1 MNVRTLRPLVAL
13 GTLLVGLTATATS
26 AQSLGVFRW
35 QLQPYC
41 NVVTVTVVQN
51 GAQYHLDGTDDQ
63 CGAAQRASLVGMAF
77 PNPDGSIGFGFTVVT
92 APGGTPIHVDAR
104 VSLAS
109 VGGPWR
115 DSAGNSGTLVLTP
128 GAGNGGAPRP
138 VPAGGIAPGTITG
151 AQLAPGSVGATQLA
165 PGAISTSA
173 IAAAAAG
180 FGTCPA
186 GQYLRGIRA
195 NGSVICEP
203 IATPP
208 VTTTVD
214 APGYAVG
221 EYVSL
226 AIGTDGLPV
235 ISHLDS
241 QALALRVSR
250 CGNPSCTAGTGSQ
263 IADNTAGIVGVST
276 ALAIGTDGLPIVAHE
291 ADGVTLRVTHCG
303 DPACVLGNQS
313 TIVDGGGP
321 AVGEFPA
328 IAIGADGLPVISH
341 YNGTDQALRI
351 THCGTLT
358 CSNGNTST
366 TVDDTSSNVGFLP
379 SIAIGRDGLPI
390 VSYWDNTADALRV
403 THCGNVLCNSQ
414 NRSTTLDDPIGGAG
428 RQSSIAIGSD
438 GLPLISHGGS
448 SSARITRCS
457 DLLCASGQT
466 VVLNRLFQ
474 GVSRTSLAI
483 GADGLPLVA
492 ILEST
497 GTLYVAA
504 CADATCTAV
513 ASLAAVASNAISSR
527 LVLGRDGLPVL
538 AYRDAT
544 AFTLRVTKC
553 LSRSCQ

>member
-1 MNVRTLRPLVAL
+1 MTIRKLRPSRAL
-13 GTLLVGLTATATS
+13 GALLLCLTAGAGAAG

-51 GAQYHLDGTDDQ
+51 GGQYHLDGTDDQ

-214 APGYAVG
+214 DPPTGAVG
-221 EYVSL
+221 DYASVAIGSDGLPIISHRNDAGGTLRVTHCGNTACTSGSSTVVIPGASPDSPRIAVGTDGLPVIAFSEVAGELFVHHCSDRLCTGGTTTAVDTPASAGGEVGRWTSLTIGRDGFPIISHQNINTGALRVTHCGNVACNNGNTSTTVDDQVNFLGERTSIAIGADGLPFIAYRDVTAGTLLVLHCSIEPTESAAIAVAIGVDGLPLISHRFNGALRVVHCGNALCSAGNVSTAVDTDSGL
-226 AIGTDGLPV
+226 TGYDSSVAIGSDGLPVLSHRGEASRTLRFTRCGNAACSSGNTSFIIDDADLSVGSYTSIAIGTDGLPV
-235 ISHLDS
+235 I
-241 QALALRVSR
+241 
-250 CGNPSCTAGTGSQ
+250 
-263 IADNTAGIVGVST
+263 
-276 ALAIGTDGLPIVAHE
+276 AHKE
-291 ADGVTLRVTHCG
+291 
-303 DPACVLGNQS
+303 
-313 TIVDGGGP
+313 
-321 AVGEFPA
+321 
-328 IAIGADGLPVISH
+328 
-341 YNGTDQALRI
+341 
-351 THCGTLT
+351 
-358 CSNGNTST
+358 T
-366 TVDDTSSNVGFLP
+366 TTSS
-379 SIAIGRDGLPI
+379 
-390 VSYWDNTADALRV
+390 
-403 THCGNVLCNSQ
+403 
-414 NRSTTLDDPIGGAG
+414 
-428 RQSSIAIGSD
+428 
-438 GLPLISHGGS
+438 
-448 SSARITRCS
+448 
-457 DLLCASGQT
+457 
-466 VVLNRLFQ
+466 
-474 GVSRTSLAI
+474 
-483 GADGLPLVA
+483 
-492 ILEST
+492 
-497 GTLYVAA
+497 
-504 CADATCTAV
+504 
-513 ASLAAVASNAISSR
+513 
-527 LVLGRDGLPVL
+527 
-538 AYRDAT
+538 
-544 AFTLRVTKC
+544 LRVTKC